1 MNALEDYIVA
11 NPYQPTKEEK
21 AAINKLEKSG
31 LVAGDWDS
39 TNDAIS
45 AFKDNLRTHM
55 YHQQNRRCV
64 YCRMRV
70 SMATEFLHR
79 EHIVPKSPHPQWM
92 FLPKNLCVA
101 CQKCNTYKSDKE
113 TLMDPNT
120 VNYPNHSDGF
130 KIIHPFF
137 DKYSDHIELIGGI
150 IYAGKTDKGTFTI
163 TTCNLS
169 RVELAEERAEKRMEE
184 ENPDSVMCQL
194 LSLLDNEDKKA
205 IVQDKIE
212 HIIRMYR
219 QTYNNSK

>member
-1 MNALEDYIVA
+1 MTRLEDFMIT
-11 NPYQPTKEEK
+11 NPYQPTEEEQAAITKLEEK
-21 AAINKLEKSG
+21 G

-39 TNDAIS
+39 TNNTIS
-45 AFKDNLRTHM
+45 AFKDNMRTHM
-55 YHQQNRRCV
+55 YYQQNKSCV

-70 SMATEFLHR
+70 SMATDFLHR

-92 FLPKNLCVA
+92 FLPKNLCIA

-113 TLMDPNT
+113 VLTDQNT
-120 VNYPNHSDGF
+120 INYPNSSDGF

-150 IYAGKTDKGTFTI
+150 IYTGKTDKGTFTI
-163 TTCNLS
+163 ATCNLS
-169 RVELAEERAEKRMEE
+169 RVELAEARAEKRMEE
-184 ENPDSVMCQL
+184 ENPDSVLYQL
-194 LSLLDNEDKKA
+194 LSLLDDEDKKA

-219 QTYNNSK
+219 QTFNNPR